1 MFVIYFVCSAVAGS
15 AYLSTIT
22 DQNMLIFS
30 VLTGLQFAVGVAIVY
45 NGVRLILGDLVPAFQ
60 GISQKLI
67 PDSIPAVDCAVFF
80 TFSPTAVVVGFIS
93 SFVGGLV
100 GMLLLGGLGMA
111 LIIPGMVPH
120 FFCGGTSGVFADKLG
135 GKRGCIIASF
145 IGGIFPGLPCR
156 RCCCRR
162 SATSGLK
169 TAPSPISTSRYG
181 ASLSGMRSPS
191 LVRSLSI

>member
-1 MFVIYFVCSAVAGS
+1 
-15 AYLSTIT
+15 
-22 DQNMLIFS
+22 MLIFS
-30 VLTGLQFAVGVAIVY
+30 VLTGLQFAAWRGHCVQRCAADPRRSGA
-45 NGVRLILGDLVPAFQ
+45 
-60 GISQKLI
+60 GIPGHQPEAD

-145 IGGIFPGLPCR
+145 IGGSSSPSCR
-156 RCCCRR
+156 RCP
-162 SATSGLK
+162 A
-169 TAPSPISTSRYG
+169 G
-181 ASLSGMRSPS
+181 ARQPR
-191 LVRSLSI
+191 V